1 MMRIDFQNYKVPGI
15 VLAVSFFRGIRMYLT
30 IAGFSIIHS
39 YSLFTSDRMASSIY
53 LVFMFHGMC
62 LFGLKSFREKRED
75 AKCVISLK
83 WQSCTGES
91 CAAGSRE
98 ARGTRNGQISVSVES
113 RSSKTSRGENINV
126 GTSILG
132 HVVFFLAFVA
142 LFLAGIKTR
151 EKKKRRRLEGARGFF
166 GETCRCIFKENL
178 N

>member
-1 MMRIDFQNYKVPGI
+1 MSVRFEKFPR
-15 VLAVSFFRGIRMYLT
+15 RGDT
-30 IAGFSIIHS
+30 
-39 YSLFTSDRMASSIY
+39 
-53 LVFMFHGMC
+53 
-62 LFGLKSFREKRED
+62 
-75 AKCVISLK
+75 KCVISLK

-142 LFLAGIKTR
+142 LFLTGIKKARSGTWLFLAKRAVASSRRTR
-151 EKKKRRRLEGARGFF
+151 IKVAIKIA
-166 GETCRCIFKENL
+166 GEQICEN